1 MVAAGER
8 FAEED
13 KARREVIETANRGE
27 SFVNDTTKSL
37 QEFEAQ
43 LDNAEKEK
51 VKGLLEELRELAAKG
66 AAGDASVTSEQIKG
80 AMDAAQ
86 TASLGLFQKVS
97 PLVRAR
103 LIIRCTRSAMPS
115 HETNPQRMPRSPRRR
130 RRRIRQHI
138 ENEAPLSSLAVLS
151 NSGARLAFLGI

>member
-86 TASLGLFQKVS
+86 TASLGLFQKVYEKRNAES
-97 PLVRAR
+97 RDQ
-103 LIIRCTRSAMPS
+103 PS
-115 HETNPQRMPRSPRRR
+115 EDAEKP
-130 RRRIRQHI
+130 
-138 ENEAPLSSLAVLS
+138 EEKEKKD
-151 NSGARLAFLGI
+151 